1 MRKFA
6 FWLFVCAVILVGLF
20 VSMRKA
26 PVSTTADKT
35 AEQQR
40 ITDSQ
45 RKAQEMTTDR
55 LGADILQSKQ
65 RELEARQKVQEELRR
80 KMQPGK

>member
-1 MRKFA
+1 MKKLT
-6 FWLFVCAVILVGLF
+6 FWLFLFALILVSLYVF
-20 VSMRKA
+20 MRKA
-26 PVSTTADKT
+26 PVSTTAGKM

-40 ITDSQ
+40 IIDAQ

-65 RELEARQKVQEELRR
+65 KELEARQKVQEELRR